1 MDYFSTLRSKISL
14 AFFLLLPFAG
24 IAQQSIWSVGVLGS
38 YGHYKFEPAER
49 QMGQYQLH
57 VYGISP
63 SDMWRL
69 GVFARKSL
77 GNPEGAWFAQAELYR
92 AGRGAYAQFEN
103 LAPAGNSLDFTILT
117 ATPTMRRY
125 EAASLVG
132 VKLFHSPVRILSG
145 PVLSYMPRRAFL
157 KDNNY
162 SHTLKYPQDSYRRI
176 EGALYEGFSRFT
188 LNYQLGAGVE
198 FWRLSLDLRR
208 EWSLTPVVSNV
219 HYEGQSYRANL
230 KGNLWMLTVGVRVW
244 DKK

>member
-1 MDYFSTLRSKISL
+1 MKNLLQLLVIIMSCSTALAQRPAFSL
-14 AFFLLLPFAG
+14 
-24 IAQQSIWSVGVLGS
+24 GVLGS

-125 EAASLVG
+125 EVASLVG

-188 LNYQLGAGVE
+188 LNYQLGAAVE

-208 EWSLTPVVSNV
+208 EWSLTPVVDNV
-219 HYEGQSYRANL
+219 QYEGQSYRANL
-230 KGNLWMLTVGVRVW
+230 KGSLWMLTMGVRVW